1 MKRLA
6 ILGFALAVLATP
18 AHAQSSNK
26 MDAPVYTFNG
36 MVFDPPADYRATANS
51 RAHRAAPAPAPAPAS
66 PAPKSPSG
74 HAPVTFNGMVF
85 D

>member
-18 AHAQSSNK
+18 VQAQSDK
-26 MDAPVYTFNG
+26 KFDAAVYTFNG
-36 MVFDPPADYRATANS
+36 MVFDPPSDYHATANS
-51 RAHRAAPAPAPAPAS
+51 QSHYT
-66 PAPKSPSG
+66 APKSAPSKSPTTR
-74 HAPVTFNGMVF
+74 APLTFNGMVF

>member
-36 MVFDPPADYRATANS
+36 MVFDPPADYHATNS
-51 RAHRAAPAPAPAPAS
+51 RQRYTAPAPAAPAA

-74 HAPVTFNGMVF
+74 RSPVTFNGMVF

>member
-51 RAHRAAPAPAPAPAS
+51 RAQRAAPAPAPAS

-74 HAPVTFNGMVF
+74 RAPVTFNGMVF

>member
-18 AHAQSSNK
+18 VQAQSDK
-26 MDAPVYTFNG
+26 KFDAAVYTFNG
-36 MVFDPPADYRATANS
+36 MVFDPPSDYHATANS
-51 RAHRAAPAPAPAPAS
+51 QSHYTAPAPAPKSAPS
-66 PAPKSPSG
+66 KSPTTR
-74 HAPVTFNGMVF
+74 APLTFNGMVF

>member
-51 RAHRAAPAPAPAPAS
+51 HAHRAAPAPAPAS

-74 HAPVTFNGMVF
+74 HTPVTFNGMVF

>member
-36 MVFDPPADYRATANS
+36 MVFDPPADYRATTNS
-51 RAHRAAPAPAPAPAS
+51 RQHYSAPAPAPAS

-74 HAPVTFNGMVF
+74 HSPVTFNGMVF